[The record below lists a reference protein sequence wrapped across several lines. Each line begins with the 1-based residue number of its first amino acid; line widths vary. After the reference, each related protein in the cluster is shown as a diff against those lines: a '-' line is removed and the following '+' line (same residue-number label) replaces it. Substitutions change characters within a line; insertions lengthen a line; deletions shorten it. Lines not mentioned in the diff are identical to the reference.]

1 LTLFTKVYIVMLKKG
16 QYVVKYVP
24 LCTTATYHDGGVA
37 SAVSIH
43 CYFKEEQTMNGKLI
57 GRLVVVAMVVCAVVV
72 VYGSVAAQSISSSLG
87 VVPYPSKGQSPAQQN
102 KDEGECYA
110 WAKQQTG
117 IDPMAV
123 ASAPPPP
130 SGPAA
135 GGGERVK
142 GAARGAVGGAAVGAI
157 AGDTGKGA
165 AVGAVV
171 GTAAGGRQA
180 RQNQAAQQQQ
190 AQAQKGAAIQ
200 QFNKAFGACMEGR
213 GYTVK

>member
-1 LTLFTKVYIVMLKKG
+1 MKKEMSRILMVALTTVCMIVMG
-16 QYVVKYVP
+16 F
-24 LCTTATYHDGGVA
+24 G
-37 SAVSIH
+37 SA
-43 CYFKEEQTMNGKLI
+43 F
-57 GRLVVVAMVVCAVVV
+57 
-72 VYGSVAAQSISSSLG
+72 AQHSISSSLG

-142 GAARGAVGGAAVGAI
+142 GAARGAAGGAAVGAI

-165 AVGAVV
+165 AAGAVV
-171 GTAAGGRQA
+171 GTMAGGKQA

-190 AQAQKGAAIQ
+190 AQAAKGATIQ

-213 GYTVK
+213 GYVVK

>member
-1 LTLFTKVYIVMLKKG
+1 MKQSIMIGLL
-16 QYVVKYVP
+16 
-24 LCTTATYHDGGVA
+24 
-37 SAVSIH
+37 AVGILV
-43 CYFKEEQTMNGKLI
+43 CVTM
-57 GRLVVVAMVVCAVVV
+57 MVHGNA
-72 VYGSVAAQSISSSLG
+72 AAQSISSSLG

-130 SGPAA
+130 SGPAT
-135 GGGERVK
+135 GGGERVR
-142 GAARGAVGGAAVGAI
+142 GAARGAAGGAAIGAI
-157 AGDTGKGA
+157 AGDTGQGA
-165 AVGAVV
+165 AIGAVA
-171 GTAAGGRQA
+171 GTMAGGRQA

-190 AQAQKGAAIQ
+190 AQAQKGAAIG